1 MAANKN
7 KKPVVNVAEIDE
19 QFGEFAV
26 ANYSESIYPAL
37 YYALREVMGLKCQT
51 AMKQQNRTFDWKA
64 FNQKYGEVMGS
75 TEAGERR
82 FSIEQLIQYSIEK
95 TGHNAESLLE
105 INRKSWERRKNGK
118 NKNNDGDN
126 QETVEDEF

>member
-1 MAANKN
+1 
-7 KKPVVNVAEIDE
+7 
-19 QFGEFAV
+19 
-26 ANYSESIYPAL
+26 
-37 YYALREVMGLKCQT
+37 MGLKCQT

-75 TEAGERR
+75 TEEGERR

-95 TGHNAESLLE
+95 TGHNAEALLE
-105 INRKSWERRKNGK
+105 INRKSWERRKNRK
-118 NKNNDGDN
+118 NKNNGGDN

>member
-26 ANYSESIYPAL
+26 ANYSESIYPSL

-51 AMKQQNRTFDWKA
+51 AMKQQNRTFDWKV

-95 TGHNAESLLE
+95 TGHNAEALLE
-105 INRKSWERRKNGK
+105 INRKSWERRKNRK
-118 NKNNDGDN
+118 NKNNGGDN

>member
-26 ANYSESIYPAL
+26 ANYSESIYPSL

-51 AMKQQNRTFDWKA
+51 AMKQQNRTFDWKV

-75 TEAGERR
+75 TEEGERR

-95 TGHNAESLLE
+95 TGHNAEALLE
-105 INRKSWERRKNGK
+105 INRKSWERRKNRK
-118 NKNNDGDN
+118 NKNNGGDN
-126 QETVEDEF
+126 QETIEDEF

>member
-26 ANYSESIYPAL
+26 ANYSESIYPSL

-51 AMKQQNRTFDWKA
+51 AMKQQNRTFNWKV

-95 TGHNAESLLE
+95 TGHNAEALLE
-105 INRKSWERRKNGK
+105 INRKSWERRKNRK
-118 NKNNDGDN
+118 NKNNGGDN